1 MVKKALMACHN
12 HWTSPFQ
19 VGSHHIAR
27 ELVNLGFEVAF
38 LSAPVS
44 PLHVLGGASAELTE
58 RYKIYRS
65 GGRYDLDGKLWYYVP
80 GALLTPQNRPL
91 LKTAAVANYWHKT
104 CRHKIEKLLSDKGF
118 GEVDLIYFD
127 NCYYS
132 FLLDKLKYG
141 KSIFRI
147 ADKNSGFASATEQ
160 SNNLETGLARR
171 VDHVIYTAH
180 CLEEYVGSMTP
191 KSSIF
196 LPNGVFFD
204 HFAKAPREL
213 PEEYSSIPRPIVLY
227 VGAISEWFDFE
238 IVNVAARKMPGVSF
252 VFIGPERNARE
263 KVAPAANVFLL
274 GSRSYKQIPKY
285 MSNADIGIIPFDF
298 NKYPALVNSIHPL
311 KLYEYMA
318 CGLPVIAA
326 RWRELELMDSP
337 ARLYS
342 NEIEF
347 IAAIDETIQNL
358 PHLDK
363 AGFVDYASKHDWRS
377 KVKELIEKV
386 GIKS

>member
-1 MVKKALMACHN
+1 MVRSALHAI
-12 HWTSPFQ
+12 SVQ
-19 VGSHHIAR
+19 QI
-27 ELVNLGFEVAF
+27 
-38 LSAPVS
+38 
-44 PLHVLGGASAELTE
+44 AELPP
-58 RYKIYRS
+58 
-65 GGRYDLDGKLWYYVP
+65 DFDGEMRR
-80 GALLTPQNRPL
+80 GQ
-91 LKTAAVANYWHKT
+91 
-104 CRHKIEKLLSDKGF
+104 
-118 GEVDLIYFD
+118 
-127 NCYYS
+127 
-132 FLLDKLKYG
+132 
-141 KSIFRI
+141 SIH
-147 ADKNSGFASATEQ
+147 T
-160 SNNLETGLARR
+160 
-171 VDHVIYTAH
+171 
-180 CLEEYVGSMTP
+180 
-191 KSSIF
+191 
-196 LPNGVFFD
+196 
-204 HFAKAPREL
+204 
-213 PEEYSSIPRPIVLY
+213 RPISDLRLESDQSKAACTVRR
-227 VGAISEWFDFE
+227 D